1 MGVEFCPMLFKKS
14 IEMNIKKCNRE
25 KSVEPSYFFEKINET
40 KKFLAKLYNKM
51 TFQYQS
57 WER

>member
-40 KKFLAKLYNKM
+40 KKFLAKK
-51 TFQYQS
+51 TV
-57 WER
+57 

>member
-1 MGVEFCPMLFKKS
+1 MGVEFCPMLFKKP

-40 KKFLAKLYNKM
+40 ENFFSQ
-51 TFQYQS
+51 TI
-57 WER
+57 